1 MFKRINKFSKI
12 NLGALAIMAAALLW
26 SLDGLFLRP
35 QFYVLSAP
43 LLVFWEHFL
52 GLIVLSPFLYIYR
65 KQILTLRRKS
75 WGALFWISIFGGLLG
90 TIMITKA
97 FFAAFAGEASF
108 ATVVI
113 LQKLQ
118 PIFALLMA
126 RLILKERLSKSFYL
140 WAVIAVL
147 ASYVLAFAQDG
158 FNLADFNWQES
169 AALFAFLAA
178 FAFGSSTVFG
188 KRLANHLDYRA
199 VAALRFGLTSILAFI
214 LISFNGDLLLSGD
227 ISSLQWKFL
236 ALIVL
241 TSGAG
246 ALFIYYFG
254 LRRVSAS
261 AATLLELFWPFS
273 ALALD
278 YLVHGNYLNYVQIL
292 ALVVLLIAFF
302 RISALSKAK
311 PLIFEAKVISGQGKG
326 KSMGYPTANLD
337 KDALDMPHG
346 IYAVKIFVQ
355 DKKYY
360 GLLHF
365 GFKDLFRPD
374 VSAEILIKDF
384 SADIYQQT
392 VKVEILAKVREVKHF
407 KSVDELSL
415 AIKDDLLALEKFN

>member
-1 MFKRINKFSKI
+1 MT
-12 NLGALAIMAAALLW
+12 AALLW

-35 QFYVLSAP
+35 QFYNLSAP

-118 PIFALLMA
+118 PVFALLMA
-126 RLILKERLSKSFYL
+126 RLILKEKLSKSFYL
-140 WAVIAVL
+140 WAIVAIF

-158 FNLADFNWQES
+158 FRLTDFNWQEN

-188 KRLANHLDYRA
+188 KRLANHLDYKA
-199 VAALRFGLTSILAFI
+199 VAALRFGLTAVLAFI
-214 LISFNGDLLLSGD
+214 LISLNGDVLLSSDINSSQWSFLLL
-227 ISSLQWKFL
+227 
-236 ALIVL
+236 IVI
-241 TSGAG
+241 TSGAA
-246 ALFIYYFG
+246 ALFLYYFG

-261 AATLLELFWPFS
+261 ATTLLELFWPFS
-273 ALALD
+273 ALILD
-278 YLVHGNYLNYVQIL
+278 YIFNANYLNYLQIF
-292 ALVVLLIAFF
+292 ALVILLIAFF

-311 PLIFEAKVISGQGKG
+311 PLIFQAKVISGQGKG
-326 KSMGYPTANLD
+326 KSLGYPTANLD

-346 IYAVKIFVQ
+346 IYAVRISIQAKE
-355 DKKYY
+355 YY

-384 SADIYQQT
+384 KDNIYQEE
-392 VKVEILAKVREVKHF
+392 VKVKILEKVREVKHF
-407 KSVDELSL
+407 KNIDELKL
-415 AIKDDLLALEKFN
+415 AIDSDLRFLEKFV

>member
-1 MFKRINKFSKI
+1 MNFFSNKKI
-12 NLGALAIMAAALLW
+12 EILAILSILLAALLW

-75 WGALFWISIFGGLLG
+75 WGALFWISIFGGLIG

-126 RLILKERLSKSFYL
+126 RLILKEKLSRPFYL
-140 WAVIAVL
+140 WAVIAIF
-147 ASYVLAFAQDG
+147 ASYILAFAQDG

-188 KRLANHLDYRA
+188 KRLANHLDFKA

-227 ISSLQWKFL
+227 ISGIQWKFL

-246 ALFIYYFG
+246 ALFLYYFG

-273 ALALD
+273 ALILD
-278 YLVHGNYLNYVQIL
+278 YIFNGNYLNYLQL
-292 ALVVLLIAFF
+292 FALIVLLIAFF

-311 PLIFEAKVISGQGKG
+311 PLTFEAKVISGQGKG

-346 IYAVKIFVQ
+346 IYAVKIFIQ
-355 DKKYY
+355 DKEYY

-384 SADIYQQT
+384 AADIYQQA
-392 VKVEILAKVREVKHF
+392 VKVEILGKVREVKHF
-407 KSVDELSL
+407 QNVDELSE
-415 AIKDDLLALEKFN
+415 AIKGDLVALGKFD

>member
-1 MFKRINKFSKI
+1 MKLLRLKNKE
-12 NLGALAIMAAALLW
+12 ALAVGAIIVAALLW

-35 QFYVLSAP
+35 KFYRLSAP

-65 KQILTLRRKS
+65 KQILTLRKKS
-75 WGALFWISIFGGLLG
+75 WAALFWVSVFGGLIG

-126 RLILKERLSKSFYL
+126 RLILKEKLSKEFYF
-140 WAVIAVL
+140 WALLAIL
-147 ASYVLAFAQDG
+147 ASYVLAFAQNG
-158 FNLADFNWQES
+158 FNFIDFNWQEN

-188 KRLANHLDYRA
+188 KRLANHLDYKA
-199 VAALRFGLTSILAFI
+199 VAALRFGLTSVLAFI
-214 LISFNGDLLLSGD
+214 LVLFNGDILLSQE
-227 ISSLQWKFL
+227 ISSLQWQFL
-236 ALIVL
+236 LLIVVS
-241 TSGAG
+241 SGAG
-246 ALFIYYFG
+246 ALFLYYFG

-273 ALALD
+273 ALILD
-278 YLVHGNYLNYVQIL
+278 YIFNGNYLNYVQII
-292 ALVVLLIAFF
+292 ALGFLLIAFF
-302 RISALSKAK
+302 RISFISKAK
-311 PLIFEAKVISGQGKG
+311 PLSFEARVITGQGKG
-326 KSMGYPTANLD
+326 KSLGYPTANLD

-346 IYAVKIFVQ
+346 VYAVQVFIDRQ
-355 DKKYY
+355 KYY

-365 GFKDLFRPD
+365 GFKDVFKAD
-374 VSAEILIKDF
+374 VSAEILIRDF
-384 SADIYQQT
+384 EADIYNQT
-392 VKVEILAKVREVKHF
+392 IKVQILEKVREVRAF
-407 KSVDELSL
+407 NNIDELKL
-415 AIKDDLLALEKFN
+415 AIENDLLFLKKYV

>member
-1 MFKRINKFSKI
+1 MKMVNKFSKI
-12 NLGALAIMAAALLW
+12 NLGVLAIMLAALLW
-26 SLDGLFLRP
+26 SIDGLFLRP

-75 WGALFWISIFGGLLG
+75 WGALFWVSIFGGLLG

-97 FFAAFAGEASF
+97 FFAAFTGEASF

-126 RLILKERLSKSFYL
+126 RLILKEKLSKSFYL
-140 WAVIAVL
+140 WAGVAIF
-147 ASYVLAFAQDG
+147 ASYILAFAQDS
-158 FNLADFNWQES
+158 FNFTDFNWQNN

-188 KRLANHLDYRA
+188 KRLANHLNFKA
-199 VAALRFGLTSILAFI
+199 VAALRFFLTSILAFI
-214 LISFNGDLLLSGD
+214 LILFTGDLFLSSD
-227 ISSLQWKFL
+227 ISSWQWQFL
-236 ALIVL
+236 ILIVL

-246 ALFIYYFG
+246 ALFLYYFG
-254 LRRVSAS
+254 LRKVSAS

-273 ALALD
+273 ALVLD
-278 YLVHGNYLNYVQIL
+278 YLFNGNYLNHLQIL
-292 ALVVLLIAFF
+292 ALLILLLAFF
-302 RISALSKAK
+302 RISSLSKAK

-346 IYAVKIFVQ
+346 IYMVKIFVQ
-355 DKKYY
+355 DKEYY

-365 GFKDLFRPD
+365 GFKDIFKPD

-384 SADIYQQT
+384 SADIYNEM
-392 VKVEILAKVREVKHF
+392 VRVEILEKVREVKHF
-407 KSVDELSL
+407 RNVDELNL
-415 AIKDDLLALEKFN
+415 AIKNDLLVLDKFI